1 MHPIKKGLIK
11 MDDKDLNLLKNI
23 PYLMEKIEELEN
35 RIKQLE
41 QAAQPKPYSTHPK
54 SKLLRRNL
62 SLIKA

>member
-1 MHPIKKGLIK
+1 

-41 QAAQPKPYSTHPK
+41 QVAQPKPYSTHPK

-62 SLIKA
+62 SLNKT

>member
-41 QAAQPKPYSTHPK
+41 QAAQPKPYSTQNPNY
-54 SKLLRRNL
+54 LGE
-62 SLIKA
+62 I

>member
-23 PYLMEKIEELEN
+23 PYLMEKIKELEN

-41 QAAQPKPYSTHPK
+41 QAVQPKHTLPTQNPNY
-54 SKLLRRNL
+54 LGE
-62 SLIKA
+62 I

>member
-1 MHPIKKGLIK
+1 

-23 PYLMEKIEELEN
+23 PYLTQKIKELEN

-41 QAAQPKPYSTHPK
+41 QAAQPKSYPTHPK

>member
-1 MHPIKKGLIK
+1 M
-11 MDDKDLNLLKNI
+11 LKNI

-41 QAAQPKPYSTHPK
+41 QAAQPINIPYPN

>member
-1 MHPIKKGLIK
+1 

-41 QAAQPKPYSTHPK
+41 QAAQPKPYPTQTPNY
-54 SKLLRRNL
+54 LGE
-62 SLIKA
+62 I

>member
-1 MHPIKKGLIK
+1 

-41 QAAQPKPYSTHPK
+41 QAAQPKHYSLETPNY
-54 SKLLRRNL
+54 LGE
-62 SLIKA
+62 I

>member
-23 PYLMEKIEELEN
+23 PYLMEKIKELEN

-41 QAAQPKPYSTHPK
+41 QAQQPQHYSLETPNY
-54 SKLLRRNL
+54 LGE
-62 SLIKA
+62 I

>member
-1 MHPIKKGLIK
+1 

-41 QAAQPKPYSTHPK
+41 QAAQPKSYPTQTPNY
-54 SKLLRRNL
+54 LGE
-62 SLIKA
+62 I